1 MLGRRDPQ
9 RNLFEAQTWPHPVP
23 NNSFY
28 ARMAS
33 VNDLL
38 FADDDLAEMYCL
50 ENGRPSLPPSLL
62 SGVLLLQFYDDV
74 SDAEAVARTCF
85 DLRWK
90 VALNL
95 PLDYA
100 GFDPSSLTNFRK
112 RLVKHQQE
120 RYAFD
125 RLIAVARTAGLLPD
139 KVTLLTDTTWVHGAG
154 AVQDTYTLIRKGIRQ
169 LLRQMGFATPQKRRG
184 LAPAVQRLL
193 ATYLDQDHK
202 AALDWSD
209 AQQRAAQLHVL
220 VQDAEATLELATAQ
234 ADDAD
239 VRSTGW
245 LLTKILGDDLVSD
258 EQGHPQI
265 GEGTASERIIS
276 LTEPEMRHGHKSE
289 AHRFNGFKTA
299 VATEPESELI
309 LDIAELAATRGDG
322 EHLMPTVQ
330 RVEKCAGVTIE
341 RVIGDGA
348 YPTGPNL
355 AACATHAP
363 APIDL
368 LAPLASAADPAVA
381 KAAFQIDLTAQTATC
396 PAGHRVNGTSS
407 RQAGQPG
414 LQFQFARATCQACAL
429 FARCVRSQ
437 VAGRTIRLD
446 QYESYRQTLRRRQ
459 GTAEFQEWYRRRSRV
474 ERKQAELMRHGLR
487 RMRYLGQ
494 AKRQLQRLWTGA
506 VVNLKRLFKLAER
519 RALALDTALAQS
531 LASQAVPGAMCTE

>member
-1 MLGRRDPQ
+1 MLGRRNPQ
-9 RNLFEAQTWPHPVP
+9 RTLFEAQTWPHPVP
-23 NNSFY
+23 NDSFY

-33 VNDLL
+33 VNDQL
-38 FADDDLAEMYCL
+38 FADDDLAELYCL

-95 PLDYA
+95 PLDYD

-112 RLVKHQQE
+112 RLVQHQQE

-125 RLIAVARTAGLLPD
+125 RLMAVARTTGLLPD
-139 KVTLLTDTTWVHGAG
+139 KVTLLMDTTWAKGAG
-154 AVQDTYTLIRKGIRQ
+154 AVQDTYTLIRKSIRQ
-169 LLRQMGFATPQKRRG
+169 LLRQMGYAAPPKRRG
-184 LAPAVQRLL
+184 LAPEVQRLL
-193 ATYLDQDHK
+193 TTYLDQDHK

-209 AQQRAAQLHVL
+209 PSQRAAQLQVL
-220 VQDAEATLELATAQ
+220 VQDAEATLELATEHT
-234 ADDAD
+234 DDAE

-245 LLTKILGDDLVSD
+245 LLTKILGDDVVSD
-258 EQGHPQI
+258 EHGHPQI
-265 GEGTASERIIS
+265 GAGTAPERIIS
-276 LTEPEMRHGHKSE
+276 LTEPEMRHGHKSK
-289 AHRFNGFKTA
+289 AQRFNGFKTA

-322 EHLMPTVQ
+322 EHLLPTVQ
-330 RVEKCAGVTIE
+330 RVEACAGVTIE

-363 APIDL
+363 DPIDL
-368 LAPLASAADPAVA
+368 VAPLASAADPAVA
-381 KAAFQIDLTAQTATC
+381 KAAFQIDLTAQTVTC
-396 PAGHRVNGTSS
+396 PEGHTVTGTSS

-414 LQFQFARATCQACAL
+414 LQFQFARATCQACPL
-429 FARCVRSQ
+429 FTRCVHSQ

-459 GTAEFQEWYRRRSRV
+459 GTAKFQAVYRRRSRV
-474 ERKQAELMRHGLR
+474 ERKQAELVRHGLR
-487 RMRYLGQ
+487 RLRYLGK
-494 AKRQLQRLWTGA
+494 AKRQLQRLWTAA

-519 RALALDTALAQS
+519 QALDLCAALARVIGLQP
-531 LASQAVPGAMCTE
+531 VPGAVRIA